1 MASATILVAEDD
13 DILRVLIVEALKA
26 QGFAVREAA
35 DGAVA
40 LDLARAANV
49 DLFILDRNLP
59 KLDGLEV
66 LRTLRA
72 RGVRTPAMFLTAIGD
87 LHERVRGLDAGADD
101 YLVKPFAIEELL
113 ARVRAL
119 ARRPPAIAADVV
131 ACGPLRLDMTN
142 WQAFFQNTELELTAQ
157 DMMLLAHFLRRPGQV
172 FTREA
177 LLDQLGAG
185 DDITPA
191 AVEHAVSR
199 LRKKL
204 EAAGATDVIETVRGV
219 GYRLSRTLSEA
230 AIPQT
235 PQPPGQR

>member
-13 DILRVLIVEALKA
+13 DILRALIVEALKT
-26 QGFAVREAA
+26 QGFTLREAA
-35 DGAVA
+35 DGASALDVA
-40 LDLARAANV
+40 LATSA

-59 KLDGLEV
+59 RLDGLEV
-66 LRTLRA
+66 LRRLRA
-72 RGVRTPAMFLTAIGD
+72 RDVRTPAMFLTAIGD

-119 ARRPPAIAADVV
+119 VRRPPAIVADRV

-142 WQAFFQNTELELTAQ
+142 WRVFLEDTELELTAQ
-157 DMMLLAHFLRRPGQV
+157 DVMLLAHFLRRPGQV

-204 EAAGATDVIETVRGV
+204 EAAGAKDVIETVRGV
-219 GYRLSRTLSEA
+219 GYRLSRSFTES
-230 AIPQT
+230 PK
-235 PQPPGQR
+235 

>member
-13 DILRVLIVEALKA
+13 DILRVLVVEALKA

-40 LDLARAANV
+40 LDLALATSA

-87 LHERVRGLDAGADD
+87 LHERVRGLDSGADD
-101 YLVKPFAIEELL
+101 YLVKPFAIEEFL

-119 ARRPPAIAADVV
+119 VRRPPGIAADSV

-142 WQAFFQNTELELTAQ
+142 WRAFFQNTELELTAQ
-157 DMMLLAHFLRRPGQV
+157 DMILLAHFLRRPGQI
-172 FTREA
+172 FTRDS
-177 LLDQLGAG
+177 LLNLMGASE
-185 DDITPA
+185 DISPA
-191 AVEHAVSR
+191 AVEHALSR

-204 EAAGATDVIETVRGV
+204 AAVGACDVVETVRGV
-219 GYRLSRTLSEA
+219 GYRLSRTLA
-230 AIPQT
+230 Q
-235 PQPPGQR
+235 